1 MRGASLPDGRQDL
14 FMTQN
19 KHCASLPLRLKAD
32 VEAAN
37 VAMRAGDEEASRLA
51 IREHMLAN
59 CLVRRMLGLRLCVAV
74 VNFHLSSCISAQ
86 SRWR

>member
-1 MRGASLPDGRQDL
+1 M
-14 FMTQN
+14 
-19 KHCASLPLRLKAD
+19 KAD

-37 VAMRAGDEEASRLA
+37 VATRAEDEEASRLA
-51 IREHMLAN
+51 VREHMLAN
-59 CLVRRMLGLRLCVAV
+59 CSLRRMLELRLCVAV